1 MSPQRLPLELIDVD
15 GEADGIAADLDEA
28 MQRSDVNGMR
38 DCFSRL
44 VRNHRRVVHILTEM
58 CEEVRVLSGRGQ

>member
-1 MSPQRLPLELIDVD
+1 MSPQRLPVELIDVD
-15 GEADGIAADLDEA
+15 SEADSIAADLDEA

-44 VRNHRRVVHILTEM
+44 VRNHKSIVHILTEI